1 MAIELKILFLDIN
14 SFNNE
19 IDKEKE
25 ENQENK
31 ENKEKELNDLII
43 DIFINEHIVVG
54 KKINNDKDNPENNFI
69 SFTYQVKAG
78 RTANIFF
85 YKLNDLNKIYSINLI
100 VDAYFILVD
109 IEEKNSFIKLNKV
122 IEYIKEYCPEKVET
136 YILGIY
142 KNKNNIIEEF
152 NESKIKKFL
161 NKKQLLYSYQNVL
174 LMIEDNEYKQINET
188 FEDILFKLFE
198 YKTNYKEKNEKN
210 EQIYDL
216 DEDKSRSRCN
226 LF

>member
-1 MAIELKILFLDIN
+1 MKLKLLFFDIN

-31 ENKEKELNDLII
+31 ENKEKEFNDLII

>member
-1 MAIELKILFLDIN
+1 MKLKLLFFDIN

-25 ENQENK
+25 EIK
-31 ENKEKELNDLII
+31 ENKEKELNNLII

>member
-1 MAIELKILFLDIN
+1 MKLKLLFFDIN

-25 ENQENK
+25 ENQENQ

-161 NKKQLLYSYQNVL
+161 NKKQLLYSYQNIL

>member
-1 MAIELKILFLDIN
+1 MKLKLLFFDIN

-25 ENQENK
+25 ENQ

-174 LMIEDNEYKQINET
+174 LIIEDNEYKQINET

>member
-1 MAIELKILFLDIN
+1 MKLKLLFFDIN

-25 ENQENK
+25 ENQ

-174 LMIEDNEYKQINET
+174 LMIENNEYKQINET

>member
-1 MAIELKILFLDIN
+1 MKLKLLFFDIN

-142 KNKNNIIEEF
+142 KNKNNIIEDF
-152 NESKIKKFL
+152 NESKILKFL

-174 LMIEDNEYKQINET
+174 LIIEDNEYKQINET

>member
-1 MAIELKILFLDIN
+1 MKLKLLFFDIN

-25 ENQENK
+25 ENQ

-109 IEEKNSFIKLNKV
+109 IEEKNSFIKLN
-122 IEYIKEYCPEKVET
+122 I
-136 YILGIY
+136 
-142 KNKNNIIEEF
+142 
-152 NESKIKKFL
+152 
-161 NKKQLLYSYQNVL
+161 
-174 LMIEDNEYKQINET
+174 
-188 FEDILFKLFE
+188 
-198 YKTNYKEKNEKN
+198 
-210 EQIYDL
+210 
-216 DEDKSRSRCN
+216 
-226 LF
+226 

>member
-1 MAIELKILFLDIN
+1 MKLKLLFFDIN

-25 ENQENK
+25 ENQ

-122 IEYIKEYCPEKVET
+122 IEYIKEYCPEKVEN

-152 NESKIKKFL
+152 NENKIKKFL

-174 LMIEDNEYKQINET
+174 LIIEDNEYKQINET

>member
-1 MAIELKILFLDIN
+1 MKLKLLFFDIN

-25 ENQENK
+25 ENQ

-198 YKTNYKEKNEKN
+198 YKTNYKEKKKKN

>member
-1 MAIELKILFLDIN
+1 MKLKLLFFDIN

-25 ENQENK
+25 ENQ

-198 YKTNYKEKNEKN
+198 YKTNYKDKNEKN

>member
-1 MAIELKILFLDIN
+1 MKLKLLFFDIN

>member
-1 MAIELKILFLDIN
+1 MKLKLLFFDIN

-25 ENQENK
+25 ENQ

>member
-1 MAIELKILFLDIN
+1 MKLKLLFFDIN

-25 ENQENK
+25 ENQENQ

>member
-1 MAIELKILFLDIN
+1 MKLKLLFFDIN

-174 LMIEDNEYKQINET
+174 LIIEDNEYKQINET